1 MTRMVSVAIA
11 LVGSVLS
18 MVTQAQDSAVEYW
31 NAYDATAAPLQ
42 VEVVK
47 EWSDE
52 AGSYQLVR
60 YRLGTLHGTNKSA
73 SPVIAAYYGYPV
85 TASSDSPVPGIVHIH
100 GGGQRAN
107 QGRVSDWVKLG
118 YSAISINW
126 G

>member
-18 MVTQAQDSAVEYW
+18 MVTQAQDSAVEFW

-52 AGSYQLVR
+52 AGSYQL
-60 YRLGTLHGTNKSA
+60 SA
-73 SPVIAAYYGYPV
+73 TVWGLCMGP
-85 TASSDSPVPGIVHIH
+85 
-100 GGGQRAN
+100 
-107 QGRVSDWVKLG
+107 
-118 YSAISINW
+118 INRHHP
-126 G
+126 